1 MDIPLRGRLLSALTR
16 LIITVV
22 IAVIITLSLL
32 FCSRETCPP
41 GQQWVL
47 SENVWVCK

>member
-1 MDIPLRGRLLSALTR
+1 MSTLTR
-16 LIITVV
+16 VFLTIA
-22 IAVIITLSLL
+22 IAVIIALSLL
-32 FCSRETCPP
+32 FFAREECPP